1 MLNNIFLLLD
11 SEDLNQMTELH
22 FSPEVFYSLV
32 VMLLI
37 VIFSFVIYFKFK
49 KAIKNPLET
58 PKGLVLILSLTVN
71 KLDDFIYSI
80 MGSKGL
86 KLGGYFFG
94 LVSYLFICFAFG
106 LTGLASPFTYLVMP
120 LSVALWTFILIH
132 LTAMREQ
139 KWSYFKRYIDPFPI
153 FLPINLITMWAPL
166 LSLTLRLF
174 GNALSGFSIMALVY
188 AALEALSSDIF
199 RPIFGITGGGISGAD
214 IIIAPI
220 ITPVLHLYFDLF
232 SSFIQTLV
240 FSMLT
245 MIFISQEQVEDES
258 SDVLKSIET
267 VQN

>member
-1 MLNNIFLLLD
+1 MKTIKRLAVLAL
-11 SEDLNQMTELH
+11 
-22 FSPEVFYSLV
+22 VFV
-32 VMLLI
+32 
-37 VIFSFVIYFKFK
+37 
-49 KAIKNPLET
+49 
-58 PKGLVLILSLTVN
+58 LVLPV
-71 KLDDFIYSI
+71 FAG
-80 MGSKGL
+80 GSKEKATTEDG
-86 KLGGYFFG
+86 
-94 LVSYLFICFAFG
+94 
-106 LTGLASPFTYLVMP
+106 
-120 LSVALWTFILIH
+120 
-132 LTAMREQ
+132 R
-139 KWSYFKRYIDPFPI
+139 PI
-153 FLPINLITMWAPL
+153 ITMWAPL